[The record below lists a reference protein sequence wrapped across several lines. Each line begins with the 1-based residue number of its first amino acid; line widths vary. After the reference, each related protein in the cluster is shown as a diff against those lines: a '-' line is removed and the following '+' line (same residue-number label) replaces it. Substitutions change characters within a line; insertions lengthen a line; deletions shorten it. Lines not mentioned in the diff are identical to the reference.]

1 MTAQKKIEGH
11 SKPSQKI
18 REFSENTN
26 LSTSIKLLRFSP
38 KINNNNNKQSTQ
50 AENKSYKNN
59 NKKQSNKNIC
69 PFACPNCQSLG
80 GELVKSKYEIV
91 NILSDNSDSV
101 FSPMHEQY
109 HDDEDHK
116 SAIRNDSGKIFLSA
130 DLVVDSFFQQKY
142 KK

>member
-1 MTAQKKIEGH
+1 MTKPGKIEG
-11 SKPSQKI
+11 SST
-18 REFSENTN
+18 TN
-26 LSTSIKLLRFSP
+26 LPQSQARDKND
-38 KINNNNNKQSTQ
+38 KI
-50 AENKSYKNN
+50 N

-80 GELVKSKYEIV
+80 GDLVKSKYEII
-91 NILSDNSDSV
+91 NILSETGDSI

-116 SAIRNDSGKIFLSA
+116 SAIRNDGKIFLSA